1 MIRIALVALAFAASS
16 ASANDLARDLAPT
29 GTLRATYISTN
40 PVQASVDPATKEV
53 RGPAATIAAELA
65 KRAGVPVTITG
76 AQGVQGVIDSV
87 KNGTA
92 DLGFVAF
99 DPVRAEQVDFSQN
112 YALAQNTYIVA
123 ENSPIKTVADA
134 DRAGVRIGVGARDAG
149 DYFLTRTLKSAT
161 LVRNDGGIGDAIV
174 KALLAGELEA
184 YAGNRMRLH
193 AAAQKIPGLRLVQD
207 NFYGVEQAVIVP
219 KGNAARLTIVEK
231 FIDQARS
238 SELIAHAIKSSGL
251 RRRWKNR
258 ARVRPL
264 HQQLPIAPRCSSQ
277 SASPSSRRSASNSAA
292 VMGKPARS
300 RSRCARSCATPG
312 AWRTAAFR

>member
-1 MIRIALVALAFAASS
+1 MIRAAAVSITLMLS
-16 ASANDLARDLAPT
+16 VPAAANDLAKDLAPT

-40 PVQASVDPATKEV
+40 PVQAFVDPATREV
-53 RGPAATIAAELA
+53 RGPAAAVAAELA

-92 DLGFVAF
+92 DIGFVAF

-123 ENSPIKTVADA
+123 ENSPIKSVADA

-161 LVRNDGGIGDAIV
+161 LVRNDGGIGDATV

-193 AAAQKIPGLRLVQD
+193 AAAQKTPGLRLVPD

-219 KGNAARLTIVEK
+219 KGNAARLAIVER
-231 FIDQARS
+231 FIDEARNS
-238 SELIAHAIKSSGL
+238 GLIADAIARAGL
-251 RRRWKNR
+251 
-258 ARVRPL
+258 VGVDV
-264 HQQLPIAPRCSSQ
+264 AP
-277 SASPSSRRSASNSAA
+277 AN
-292 VMGKPARS
+292 S
-300 RSRCARSCATPG
+300 RSR
-312 AWRTAAFR
+312 